1 MGGVLEVGL
10 CIQCFLL
17 GKREKSETLHFDYSS
32 KLRTWAVMKF
42 NYLGQ
47 FVFSLCI
54 ALFLFLFFF
63 FSTFFCYSF
72 INSKLVTKNVKIL
85 YSQYF
90 YIGYFIIFY

>member
-47 FVFSLCI
+47 FVFSLCF
-54 ALFLFLFFF
+54 ALCFFF
-63 FSTFFCYSF
+63 FFLIIFFYYF

-85 YSQYF
+85 CSQYF

>member
-32 KLRTWAVMKF
+32 KLWTWAVMKF

-47 FVFSLCI
+47 FVFSLCF
-54 ALFLFLFFF
+54 ALCFCFCFFFFFLSIFFLFF
-63 FSTFFCYSF
+63 Y
-72 INSKLVTKNVKIL
+72 K
-85 YSQYF
+85 Q
-90 YIGYFIIFY
+90 